1 MKICPNCS
9 MRSPES
15 AGDCPNCGALLEPE
29 MGGIT
34 KTEEY
39 RSRRKRDWIWLFLG
53 VPGLML
59 FLYLIYLAARSFIQ

>member
-15 AGDCPNCGALLEPE
+15 AGDCPNCGARLEPE
-29 MGGIT
+29 MSGAVKT
-34 KTEEY
+34 KEY
-39 RSRRKRDWIWLFLG
+39 LRRRKRDWLWLMIG

-59 FLYLIYLAARSFIQ
+59 FLYLIYLGARFLTQ